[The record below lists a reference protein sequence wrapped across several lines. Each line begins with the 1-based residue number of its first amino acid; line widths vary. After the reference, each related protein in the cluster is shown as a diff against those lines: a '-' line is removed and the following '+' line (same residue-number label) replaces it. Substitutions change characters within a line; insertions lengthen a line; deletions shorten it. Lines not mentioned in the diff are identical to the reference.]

1 MVIVMMIVML
11 ILDQDDGV
19 VLMMMDRMIAMIRAS
34 TITFSITI
42 TVTITMI
49 ITITVPVTTTTTTN
63 TVIITIMNT
72 VTIAIIST
80 TIITITI
87 TIKCNMALQD
97 AGAARSALRLS
108 QGDLG
113 KASIEST
120 CGLRAPLKSL
130 KGSSKGV
137 YKGSIV
143 GIYSIRGLTI
153 RVGLV
158 VL

>member
-49 ITITVPVTTTTTTN
+49 ITITVPVTTTTTN

>member
-49 ITITVPVTTTTTTN
+49 ITITVPVTTTTT
-63 TVIITIMNT
+63 TIMNT